1 MSATF
6 ALDAKTVKD
15 LPSPKLR
22 SGNVGF
28 AGAKIGSTR
37 ERRNSASMDPRE
49 ATAISNIV
57 APLGTAI
64 KIHSKAGWDLILS
77 RRTSSASKE

>member
-1 MSATF
+1 MQKLS
-6 ALDAKTVKD
+6 KTCR
-15 LPSPKLR
+15 SPKLR

-28 AGAKIGSTR
+28 AGAKIDSTG

-49 ATAISNIV
+49 ATAITNIV

-64 KIHSKAGWDLILS
+64 KIHSKAGWDVILS